1 MENPPP
7 NCRLKSLEGLIIGS
21 FQNVRGNVSE
31 SKLVIFFKL
40 HGTATVGPKMI
51 VNCSSTILK
60 FNHF

>member
-7 NCRLKSLEGLIIGS
+7 NCQLKSLEGLIIGS

-40 HGTATVGPKMI
+40 HGTATVSPKMTE
-51 VNCSSTILK
+51 N
-60 FNHF
+60 